1 MLPIILEKCLIKFYD
16 SARRT
21 FSAEQI
27 TVQNHLYLGQTQKL
41 YHRDINEKLF
51 LAPEA
56 RAKHIYLIG
65 GTGSGK
71 TTLIKHLIREDIQ
84 HGNGFALL
92 EPHSDLCDSVVSFIA
107 SLWADKGQNDKEAI
121 AKRTILVE
129 PFNSQAVVSFNPLEI
144 SADNPVYPCILE
156 LVQVFKQRWED
167 SWGPR
172 MAELLRASLVALAEN
187 GLTLLECP
195 SLLVN
200 TRFRNSLLD
209 SLQNEEIKEYF
220 LNRYNKLREWD
231 KVKYREPVLNKVLEF
246 LTDKSIRHTLGLS
259 KSSINFLEVM
269 NESKWL
275 ILNFAKGRLKSNAL
289 LLGGLF
295 LAKLQMASLSRV
307 NLPFERRMPFAIY
320 LDEFQN
326 FISQEEGGDVETLL
340 SECRKYGLSL
350 VMAHQNLS
358 QMNQKLL
365 GSILGNVNVIVS
377 FRLSRKDAMT
387 IAPEIDPQDKDRL
400 INELINLKVGQA
412 YVKVKGEPARLA
424 QLPYPEVPQINE
436 TVIEEFKIH
445 TASFHARSAEDIEKE
460 IQERHQRIGLKTT
473 PSQERNQ
480 DRRIRTQSTNM
491 AENGEKEGQDEW

>member
-1 MLPIILEKCLIKFYD
+1 MSLDLEKIIIKVYD
-16 SARRT
+16 ILKVRFTPTPIPLASD
-21 FSAEQI
+21 
-27 TVQNHLYLGQTQKL
+27 LYLGQTQRL

-51 LAPEA
+51 LTSEA

-92 EPHSDLCDSVVSFIA
+92 EPHSDLCDSVISFIA
-107 SLWADKGQNDKEAI
+107 SVWADKRQNDKEAI

-129 PFNSQAVVSFNPLEI
+129 PFNSQAIVPFNPLEV
-144 SADNPVYPCILE
+144 SENNPVYPCILE
-156 LVQVFKQRWED
+156 LVQVFKQRWAD

-187 GLTLLECP
+187 NLTLLECP

-200 TRFRNSLLD
+200 TRFRNSLLEN
-209 SLQNEEIKEYF
+209 LQNEEIKEYF
-220 LNRYNKLREWD
+220 LYRYNKLREWD
-231 KVKYREPVLNKVLEF
+231 KVKYREPVLNKILEF
-246 LTDKSIRHTLGLS
+246 LTDKNIRYTLGLT
-259 KSSINFLEVM
+259 KSSVNFREAM
-269 NESKWL
+269 DESKWL

-307 NLPFERRMPFAIY
+307 NLPFERRKPFAIY

-350 VMAHQNLS
+350 TMAHQNLS

-365 GSILGNVNVIVS
+365 GSILANVNVIVS
-377 FRLSRKDAMT
+377 FRLSRKDAMV
-387 IAPEIDPQDKDRL
+387 IAPEIDPENKDRL
-400 INELINLKVGQA
+400 ISELINLQVGEA
-412 YVKVKGEPARLA
+412 YIKVKGKPSRLA
-424 QLPYPEVPQINE
+424 QLPYPEVPHVDE
-436 TVIEEFKIH
+436 TIVEEFKRH
-445 TASFHARSAEDIEKE
+445 CASFHARSAEEIERE
-460 IQERHQRIGLKTT
+460 IQERHQRLGLK
-473 PSQERNQ
+473 QARKRNQ
-480 DRRIRTQSTNM
+480 EEAGRTRVEETSEEDN
-491 AENGEKEGQDEW
+491 EEEGQNEW

>member
-1 MLPIILEKCLIKFYD
+1 MFDNGLEKLIIKIHETLR
-16 SARRT
+16 ARLT
-21 FSAEQI
+21 PKPIPLE
-27 TVQNHLYLGQTQKL
+27 NNLYLGQTQKL
-41 YHRDINEKLF
+41 YHRNIDEKLF

-56 RAKHIYLIG
+56 KAKHVYLIG

-92 EPHSDLCDSVVSFIA
+92 EPHSDLCDSVVSFIS
-107 SLWADKGQNDKEAI
+107 SLWADKGLNDKEAI

-129 PFNSQAVVSFNPLEI
+129 PFNAQAVVPFNPLEI

-156 LVQVFKQRWED
+156 LVQVFNQRWQD

-209 SLQNEEIKEYF
+209 NLQNEEIKEYF
-220 LNRYNKLREWD
+220 VHRYNKLREWD

-246 LTDKSIRHTLGLS
+246 LTDKNIRHALGLS
-259 KSSINFLEVM
+259 KSSVNFQEAM

-275 ILNFAKGRLKSNAL
+275 ILNFAKGKLKSNAL

-307 NLPFERRMPFAIY
+307 NLPSERRVPFAIY

-350 VMAHQNLS
+350 VMAHQNIS

-387 IAPEIDPQDKDRL
+387 IAPEIDPGEKDRL
-400 INELINLKVGQA
+400 IGELINLKVGQA
-412 YVKVKGEPARLA
+412 YVKVKGEPARLV
-424 QLPYPEVPQINE
+424 QFPNPEVPRIDE
-436 TVIEEFKIH
+436 TVIEEFKAH
-445 TASFHARSAEDIEKE
+445 TSSFHARSAEEIEKE
-460 IQERHQRIGLKTT
+460 IQERHRRLGLKTG
-473 PSQERNQ
+473 QERIK
-480 DRRIRTQSTNM
+480 DRKTRTQRPEI
-491 AENGEKEGQDEW
+491 AENGDEEGQDEW